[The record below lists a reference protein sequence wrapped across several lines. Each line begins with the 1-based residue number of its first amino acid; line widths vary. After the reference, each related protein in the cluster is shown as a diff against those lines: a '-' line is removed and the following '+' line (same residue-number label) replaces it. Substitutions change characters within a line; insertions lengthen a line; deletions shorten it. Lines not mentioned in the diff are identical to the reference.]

1 MILYHTLFICSECG
15 AEMHLEDGAEICP
28 YCGGALYRARS
39 GRRKTVT
46 VCRAAAKIF
55 AGIAMPSLLA
65 AIVLASP
72 ALFWF
77 SVTMFTMAA
86 AAALNG
92 KEEAKKVRAERR
104 L

>member
-1 MILYHTLFICSECG
+1 MLLYHSLYICGDCG
-15 AEMHLEDGAEICP
+15 AEAHLEDGANICP

-65 AIVLASP
+65 AIVLVSP

-77 SVTMFTMAA
+77 TVTMFTMAA